1 MMTKFLRVLLVVSA
15 VLVLGLAPAA
25 FADTTAS
32 MVLTGA
38 GNNSLNGVLIGP
50 YTATINGTSTP
61 VICDDYAHE
70 SYIPESWTANVSSL
84 SNLSKTNNPGQTT
97 LYDEVAYLT
106 LELLSAPKN
115 SLQAAEIQY
124 AIWDVFDPQA
134 FTDLKNFSTTD
145 YNAANWY
152 LTDAENNYSSLTSAQ
167 LAGFVL
173 YTPNTSFTI
182 SCGNNS
188 CANSPPQEFIVY
200 TPEPSTV
207 LLFGLGLAGLFL
219 LKRRQTQPFLS

>member
-1 MMTKFLRVLLVVSA
+1 MKTKTLRFLLIASA
-15 VLVLGLAPAA
+15 VAVLTLAPSVS
-25 FADTTAS
+25 ADTTAS
-32 MVLTGA
+32 MTLTSG

-61 VICDDYAHE
+61 VICDDYADE

-124 AIWDVFDPQA
+124 AIWDVFDTQA
-134 FTDLKNFSTTD
+134 FTDLKNFSVTD
-145 YNAANWY
+145 YNAANAY
-152 LTDAENNYSSLTSAQ
+152 LLGAQNNYSSLTAGQ
-167 LAGFVL
+167 LAGFVI
-173 YTPNTSFTI
+173 YTPNTNYPIT
-182 SCGNNS
+182 CGKGA
-188 CANSPPQEFIVY
+188 CANTPPQEFIVY

-207 LLFGLGLAGLFL
+207 LLFGLGLSSLFL
-219 LKRRQTQPFLS
+219 LKRRQKLPSLS